1 MSLIIKTITG
11 RTLTGNAVK
20 DDFNIIIDDQGY
32 IIAEL
37 ISGGITRITYDF
49 FDPGFEDGD
58 LIYKNFTP
66 DGNFDVLFQ
75 RYYPFAYYQNAPN
88 PPLPTLGINIL
99 VIVFNQTVI
108 GVNDGIAEV
117 SATGDGAPYEYSL
130 DNINWNTENIFKL
143 LAPGDYKVNVR
154 SISDNDLINYSN
166 FTIGAA
172 PLPPDPTPQP
182 PIKDCV
188 PIEDADILINDAYK
202 RVRVKTIFGKAPSL
216 LSNGDFEVYDGQNWQ
231 FWAKYG
237 GINVSRIQR
246 TVINSNGESIPIDNY
261 ALQFNEKAVD
271 TKYIEHSPIAVNFGD
286 TVKLGYRVGRT
297 PGTGNV
303 KGIYKVGLLN
313 IPATY
318 ETVYI
323 SKVRIKCGEFF
334 LYNPDY
340 GTTYQWV
347 LQVATVGHKV
357 DNPQGDLSTYS
368 ISIGIPACPV
378 SGNLTVQFFGFVKT
392 QIITPATVNG
402 SNGNS
407 ITFPPVITEIN
418 EYDIV
423 SIDDVTA
430 VKTSQ
435 DAEND
440 IDSMLSISDNLRFFS
455 QTPET
460 IDILFGDFFYR
471 NKYIDE
477 LDNLYAIKYGDEYT
491 KGWAEYGAGTSA
503 YIPFGMGL
511 AKSILTSYQM
521 PFKKW
526 YGSFKGDGKEFGY
539 LDVFGFIVEATTFY
553 EDRFFQLLGMEIN
566 IKDNTA
572 NNVVLAES
580 FRRPA
585 KSNDT
590 TIPSYPNMPEP
601 IFVQDPNA
609 INNIGIFT
617 EEFTEEFS

>member
-1 MSLIIKTITG
+1 MTIIHTFEGVFGAETDIVNIIADES
-11 RTLTGNAVK
+11 TGNVTALK
-20 DDFNIIIDDQGY
+20 DNGGIPRITYQSYNPNLNVGDILYVIPNESTEFTFYWNNRYPFATFEESIIVPEPPTPIIID
-32 IIAEL
+32 L
-37 ISGGITRITYDF
+37 TVT
-49 FDPGFEDGD
+49 
-58 LIYKNFTP
+58 
-66 DGNFDVLFQ
+66 
-75 RYYPFAYYQNAPN
+75 
-88 PPLPTLGINIL
+88 
-99 VIVFNQTVI
+99 NQSAF
-108 GVNDGIAEV
+108 GVNDGSVEI
-117 SATGDGAPYEYSL
+117 SASGGTPPYEYSL
-130 DNINWNTENIFKL
+130 NGVDWFVANVFIGLT
-143 LAPGDYKVNVR
+143 PGNYKAFVKDTIGTVNM
-154 SISDNDLINYSN
+154 D
-166 FTIGAA
+166 FTIQPAVA
-172 PLPPDPTPQP
+172 PPDPTPQP
-182 PIKDCV
+182 PAKDCV
-188 PIEDADILINDAYK
+188 PINEPSILIADAYK
-202 RVRVKTIFGKAPSL
+202 RVRVKTVFGKAPSL
-216 LSNGDFEVYDGQNWQ
+216 LSNGDFEVFDGQNWQ
-231 FWAKYG
+231 FWTKYG
-237 GINVSRIQR
+237 GVNVSRVQR
-246 TVINSNGESIPIDNY
+246 TIVNSNGVNVPIDNY
-261 ALQFNEKAVD
+261 AIQFNEKAVD
-271 TKYIEHSPIAVNFGD
+271 TKYIEHSPVAVNFGD

-297 PGTGNV
+297 QGTGTTRGFY
-303 KGIYKVGLLN
+303 KIGILPV
-313 IPATY
+313 PATY

-392 QIITPATVNG
+392 QIITPSTITG

-407 ITFPPVITEIN
+407 ITFPPVITELN

-430 VKTSQ
+430 SKTSQ
-435 DAEND
+435 DADND
-440 IDSMLSISDNLRFFS
+440 VDSMLSISDNLRFFS

-460 IDILFGDFFYR
+460 IEILFGDFFYR
-471 NKYIDE
+471 NRYTDE
-477 LDNLYAIKYGDEYT
+477 LDNLYAIKYNDEYT

-503 YIPFGMGL
+503 YMPFGMGL

-526 YGSFKGDGKEFGY
+526 YGSFKGEGKEFNY
-539 LDVFGFIVEATTFY
+539 LDVFGFIVSGTTFY
-553 EDRFFQLLGMEIN
+553 EDRFFQILGLEIN

-580 FRRPA
+580 FRSPA
-585 KSNDT
+585 KSNDI

-609 INNIGIFT
+609 TDNIGIFT
-617 EEFTEEFS
+617 EEFTEEFN